1 MSQFAIVAL
10 VRTSRV
16 GLARS
21 ESRQPSR
28 EDCLRSLVCV
38 AVQHSSVTASTL
50 PRGRAMVSESL
61 CRLDSPDVWNHWYES
76 YVLGLARS
84 VTIKMG

>member
-28 EDCLRSLVCV
+28 EECLRSLVCV
-38 AVQHSSVTASTL
+38 AVQDSSVIAVTMPWVRT
-50 PRGRAMVSESL
+50 MVPESL
-61 CRLDSPDVWNHWYES
+61 CRLDSPDVWSHRDEP
-76 YVLGLARS
+76 YVLGLAHS
-84 VTIKMG
+84 VTTKMG